1 MAGIFL
7 IVEGDAEE
15 RFYKDTFASAFSN
28 HYFIVVQM
36 PNKRNL
42 TSRTNKGGR
51 VSYDSCVDNVRRF
64 LRSSTHC
71 SLVALVY
78 DYYGLNATFSGHLTA
93 SDVTL
98 DQKVKAIEG
107 RLEREINDPRFRFI
121 LQVHEFES
129 YLFSAPSLLAA
140 HFGKPGSL
148 SVLNDM
154 LQYFG
159 NDPESINNSPET
171 APSKRLSGLFPGF
184 GKVADGISIAGKI
197 GVPTMRKACKRFDAF
212 CRLIES
218 L

>member
-15 RFYKDTFASAFSN
+15 RFYKDTFASAFNN

-42 TSRTNKGGR
+42 TARAHKGGR

-71 SLVALVY
+71 SLLALVY
-78 DYYGLNATFSGHLTA
+78 DYYGLHATFSDHLA
-93 SDVTL
+93 AHESSL
-98 DQKVKAIEG
+98 DQQVAAIQS
-107 RLEREINDPRFRFI
+107 RLQREINDPRFRFV

-129 YLFSAPSLLAA
+129 YLFSDPSQLAA

-148 SVLNDM
+148 PVLNAI
-154 LQYFG
+154 LQDFG
-159 NDPESINNSPET
+159 NDPEMINNAPET
-171 APSKRLSGLFPGF
+171 APSKRLAKLFPEF
-184 GKVADGISIAGKI
+184 GKVTDGVTLANKT
-197 GVPTMRKACKRFDAF
+197 GVATMRKACKRFDAF

>member
-15 RFYKDTFASAFSN
+15 RFYKDTFASAFTN
-28 HYFIVVQM
+28 HYFTVVQM

-42 TSRTNKGGR
+42 TSRASKGGR

-71 SLVALVY
+71 SVVALVY
-78 DYYGLNATFSGHLTA
+78 DYYGLNATFSDHLTA
-93 SDVTL
+93 NESSL
-98 DQKVKAIEG
+98 DQKAEAIQS
-107 RLEREINDPRFRFI
+107 RLEREINDPRFRFV

-129 YLFSAPSLLAA
+129 YLFSAPSTLAA
-140 HFGKPGSL
+140 HFGKPDSL
-148 SVLNDM
+148 PALTAI
-154 LQYFG
+154 LQDFG
-159 NDPESINNSPET
+159 NDPELINNSSAT

-212 CRLIES
+212 CRLIEA